1 MTTANIS
8 SYAFN
13 STKDIFYTMSG
24 SRANATNLNSVRD
37 EINNF
42 GKVAKQSAD
51 NSSPNPVSPS
61 VVLDMSRTA
70 KTLLKN

>member
-13 STKDIFYTMSG
+13 SSNDIFYTAAG
-24 SRANATNLNSVRD
+24 SRTNAQNLNSIRD

-42 GKVAKQSAD
+42 TKVAKQSLD

-61 VVLDMSRTA
+61 VVLDMSGTA

>member
-13 STKDIFYTMSG
+13 SSNDIFYTAAG
-24 SRANATNLNSVRD
+24 SRTNAQNLNSIRD
-37 EINNF
+37 EIN
-42 GKVAKQSAD
+42 KVAKQSLD

-61 VVLDMSRTA
+61 VVLDMSGTA